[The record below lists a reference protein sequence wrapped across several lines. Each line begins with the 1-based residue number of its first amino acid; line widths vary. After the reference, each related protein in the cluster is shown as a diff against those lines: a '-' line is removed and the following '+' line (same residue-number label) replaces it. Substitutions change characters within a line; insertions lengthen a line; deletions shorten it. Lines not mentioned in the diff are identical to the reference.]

1 MELRHLEYFVA
12 VAEEL
17 GFGRAAERL
26 HTVQASVSRQIARLE
41 RELGLRLF
49 DRSTRH
55 VRLTAAGE
63 RLLPEAR
70 AALAAA
76 DLIRR
81 TAAGIAAGTEGLIRL
96 GTTRAFADR
105 VYRALDTLA
114 ARRPGLRVRLERAP
128 QEARLAAVRSGTFDA
143 ALVRTV
149 RQAEGVALHPLWCDP
164 LIAALPAGHPLAAA
178 DVLSLDS
185 LAHLPL
191 RLAPR
196 AANPAFH
203 DLITS
208 ALPRMTPGPPFTT
221 LQDTLTDLASGPDP
235 SWTVF
240 YPVGN
245 LPPTTRVVFRPL
257 PALTVPVSLA
267 TPPGPPPPALQ
278 ALLDALTAVPP
289 TTVPPTT
296 VALTDG
302 VVPTPAP
309 ARGTWPSPTPTPP

>member
-1 MELRHLEYFVA
+1 MELRQLECFVA

-26 HTVQASVSRQIARLE
+26 HIVRAALEHRIAALE

-49 DRSTRH
+49 DRSSRH

-76 DLIRR
+76 DRVRR

-96 GTTRAFADR
+96 GTARAFADR

-114 ARRPGLRVRLERAP
+114 ASRPGLRVRLERAP

-149 RQAEGVALHPLWCDP
+149 ERAEGVDLHPLWYEP
-164 LIAALPAGHPLAAA
+164 LIAALPAAHPLAAGEPP
-178 DVLSLDS
+178 SLDA
-185 LAHLPL
+185 LLRLPL

-203 DLITS
+203 DLVTS
-208 ALPRMTPGPPFTT
+208 ALPGWIPGPPFTT
-221 LQDTLTDLASGPDP
+221 LHDTLTDLAAGPEP

-240 YPVGN
+240 HPVGG
-245 LPPTTRVVFRPL
+245 LPPVERVVFRAL
-257 PALTVPVSLA
+257 PDLTVPVSLA
-267 TPPGPPPPALQ
+267 TPPGPPSPPLQ
-278 ALLDALTAVPP
+278 ALLDALC
-289 TTVPPTT
+289 TTHGLRP
-296 VALTDG
+296 AA
-302 VVPTPAP
+302 VPTP
-309 ARGTWPSPTPTPP
+309 R